1 MPGTEK
7 KKKRI
12 QTILQV
18 IAPSSND
25 PKLTF
30 VWSSWVI
37 VPGKKRSIYI
47 YEEERKMAAS
57 FQSLSSNNQLLLSEG
72 QGWLE
77 C

>member
-1 MPGTEK
+1 MTQSQPLYEAHEWLF
-7 KKKRI
+7 RE
-12 QTILQV
+12 
-18 IAPSSND
+18 
-25 PKLTF
+25 
-30 VWSSWVI
+30 
-37 VPGKKRSIYI
+37 KKRSIYI